1 VICGAAL
8 PVSPLTYSNTLN
20 TQTTLDTVQAMLKH
34 VASAELLLSVFSD
47 SLACLRT
54 LQLPGSMAVPEGRQ
68 LEVRLRLYMEKG
80 LVPALRE
87 ALGSPG
93 SSTGEGGEAAKR
105 LVLELRDAL
114 LSNQQGLYITARC
127 ALQALVRAAAQTQA
141 AASPASSSSASKPSL
156 QQTCIE
162 VLLELQEAFFSKKNR
177 NVLGTHG
184 DFVNEVFSRQAD
196 FAAHHLLSAL
206 VSAVGTAKTAYLRG
220 EASRVLAGFV
230 NRGKALQPHSR
241 AELLRQLPAAL
252 GHIATALS
260 LLSEAPLQQ
269 QQQQQQQ
276 QRQQK
281 GALAKTERPLL
292 QAAKDL
298 LTAAC
303 HGISPGGTGAELSP
317 ATKEALRVAI
327 AARKSSS
334 ASPVVAAL
342 ATQALQ
348 ILEGVKTAPSS
359 AGKRERSDSHG
370 SGTGT
375 KSKKGGKKGNP

>member
-1 VICGAAL
+1 
-8 PVSPLTYSNTLN
+8 
-20 TQTTLDTVQAMLKH
+20 
-34 VASAELLLSVFSD
+34 
-47 SLACLRT
+47 
-54 LQLPGSMAVPEGRQ
+54 MAVPEGRQ

-80 LVPALRE
+80 LVPALRK

-93 SSTGEGGEAAKR
+93 SSSGEGGEAAQR

-141 AASPASSSSASKPSL
+141 AASPASSSSTSKPSL
-156 QQTCIE
+156 QQTCID

-241 AELLRQLPAAL
+241 AELLRQLPVAL

-260 LLSEAPLQQ
+260 LLSEAPPQQ
-269 QQQQQQQ
+269 QLQQQQQQ

-303 HGISPGGTGAELSP
+303 NGISPGGTGAELSP
-317 ATKEALRVAI
+317 ATKEAIRVAI
-327 AARKSSS
+327 AARKSCS

-348 ILEGVKTAPSS
+348 LLEGVKTAPSS

-375 KSKKGGKKGNP
+375 KSKKGGKRGSVAI